1 MQNAIHEVP
10 GAEALLQWFG
20 YWPDFHDAEVLE
32 IDLQRSGS
40 ARVQVHTFEMSNQV
54 GEDGC
59 CVCLKHV
66 IISFLPEGLTTIQ
79 LQGFNPQNVMS
90 EMELVRTKQ
99 GFQLFLEPFAGV
111 AGSLTAERI
120 KMETEPGVP
129 LDSQYRK
136 NGA

>member
-1 MQNAIHEVP
+1 
-10 GAEALLQWFG
+10 
-20 YWPDFHDAEVLE
+20 
-32 IDLQRSGS
+32 
-40 ARVQVHTFEMSNQV
+40 MSNQV

-59 CVCLKHV
+59 FVCLKHV

-120 KMETEPGVP
+120 KMETEPDVP